1 MKRICVVLEMLGFTT
16 LGASAQTVTGSGTL
30 NTIPQFTGTR
40 RWKTSG
46 AVFLLCLMTAT
57 ALPAQNF
64 TTLVNF
70 NGANGA
76 APQPEGL
83 AQGIDGNLYGT
94 TLNGGA
100 NNNGTVFKMTPAGTL
115 TTLYNFCSLTA
126 PGACLDGNHPASAL
140 VQATDGNFY
149 GTTTGGG
156 PFSGAGTV
164 FKITGSGSLTTL
176 HSFNNSDGR
185 DPNSRLFQASDGSFY
200 GTTSFGGNPNECPVF
215 NGCGTVFKITSGGAL
230 TTLYT
235 FCSQTGCTD
244 GAVPFLGLAQG
255 GDGNFYGATFGGGS
269 SDSGTI
275 FKVSAQGTLTTL
287 HTFCVTTFYPFCEAR
302 NPLQLV
308 EGTDGN
314 FYGLTVGDG
323 QGRVFKLTPDGALT
337 ILYTFCAQIACAD
350 GSTPRGALSLGNDG
364 NFYGTT
370 QYGGT
375 SNQGTVF
382 KITPSGVL
390 TTLHSF
396 HGWDGRYPIGGVS
409 QASNGA
415 FYGTTTSGGSGGQGT
430 VYRLSPNEPPE

>member
-1 MKRICVVLEMLGFTT
+1 MIQQETVMKKGKFIVSEF
-16 LGASAQTVTGSGTL
+16 
-30 NTIPQFTGTR
+30 R
-40 RWKTSG
+40 RWKTAG
-46 AVFLLCLMTAT
+46 AVFLLCLVTAT
-57 ALPAQNF
+57 VLPAQNF

-94 TLNGGA
+94 TLQGGA
-100 NNNGTVFKMTPAGTL
+100 NNNGTVFKMTPAGAL
-115 TTLYNFCSLTA
+115 TTLYNFCSLNA
-126 PGACLDGNHPASAL
+126 PGAFCLDGNHPAAAL

-149 GTTTGGG
+149 GTTTNGGG
-156 PFSGAGTV
+156 PFGAGTV

-176 HSFNNSDGR
+176 HSFNNTDGN

-200 GTTSFGGNPNECPVF
+200 GTTAFGGNVSECPDF
-215 NGCGTVFKITSGGAL
+215 HGCGTVFNITSSGAL
-230 TTLYT
+230 TALYK

-255 GDGNFYGATFGGGS
+255 GDGNFYGATYGGG
-269 SDSGTI
+269 DGNGGTI
-275 FKVSAQGTLTTL
+275 FKISAQGTLTTL
-287 HTFCVTTFYPFCEAR
+287 HAFCAAFYPFCDGR
-302 NPLQLV
+302 HPLQLV
-308 EGTDGN
+308 QGTDGN

-323 QGRVFKLTPDGALT
+323 PGTVFKVTPEGALT
-337 ILYTFCAQIACAD
+337 TLYSFCAQIACAD
-350 GSTPRGALSLGNDG
+350 GSTPRGALSLGSDG

-370 QYGGT
+370 YYGGT

-430 VYRLSPNEPPE
+430 IYRVSPGAPSE

>member
-1 MKRICVVLEMLGFTT
+1 MIQQETVMKTGKLI
-16 LGASAQTVTGSGTL
+16 VTKV
-30 NTIPQFTGTR
+30 R
-40 RWKTSG
+40 RWKTAG
-46 AVFLLCLMTAT
+46 AVFLFCLVTAI

-83 AQGIDGNLYGT
+83 AQGTDGNLYGT
-94 TLNGGA
+94 TRQGGA

-115 TTLYNFCSLTA
+115 TTLYNFCSI
-126 PGACLDGNHPASAL
+126 GACLDGNQPAGAL

-156 PFSGAGTV
+156 PFGAGTV

-176 HSFNNSDGR
+176 HSFRNIDGNNA
-185 DPNSRLFQASDGSFY
+185 NSRLFQANDGSFY
-200 GTTSFGGNPNECPVF
+200 GTTAFGGNPSECPVF

-255 GDGNFYGATFGGGS
+255 VDGNFYGATFGGGGPNG
-269 SDSGTI
+269 GTI
-275 FKVSAQGTLTTL
+275 FKISAQGTLTTL
-287 HTFCVTTFYPFCEAR
+287 HTFCVTSYYPFCDGR

-308 EGTDGN
+308 QGTDGS
-314 FYGLTVGDG
+314 FYGLTLDA
-323 QGRVFKLTPDGALT
+323 QGIVFKITPEGALT
-337 ILYTFCAQIACAD
+337 ILYTFCSQIACAD
-350 GSTPRGALSLGNDG
+350 GSTPRGALSLGSDG

-382 KITPSGVL
+382 KVTPSGVL

-430 VYRLSPNEPPE
+430 IYRFSPGQPSE

>member
-1 MKRICVVLEMLGFTT
+1 MIQQETVMK
-16 LGASAQTVTGSGTL
+16 TGKFIVSKFRT
-30 NTIPQFTGTR
+30 
-40 RWKTSG
+40 WKTAG
-46 AVFLLCLMTAT
+46 AVFLFCLVTAIS
-57 ALPAQNF
+57 LPAQNF

-100 NNNGTVFKMTPAGTL
+100 SNNGTVFKMTPAGTL
-115 TTLYNFCSLTA
+115 TTLYNFCSVTA
-126 PGACLDGNHPASAL
+126 PNACLDGNHPAGAL

-156 PFSGAGTV
+156 PFGAGTV

-176 HSFNNSDGR
+176 HSFDNTDGN
-185 DPNSRLFQASDGSFY
+185 DPNSRLFQAGDGSFY
-200 GTTSFGGNPNECPVF
+200 GTTAFGGNPECSVF
-215 NGCGTVFKITSGGAL
+215 SGCGTVFKITSGGAL
-230 TTLYT
+230 TTLYK
-235 FCSQTGCTD
+235 FCSQTGCPD

-255 GDGNFYGATFGGGS
+255 VDGNFYGATFGGG
-269 SDSGTI
+269 DGNGGTI
-275 FKVSAQGTLTTL
+275 FKISPQGTLTTL
-287 HTFCVTTFYPFCEAR
+287 DAFCTFFYPFCNGR
-302 NPLQLV
+302 NALQLV
-308 EGTDGN
+308 QGTDGN
-314 FYGLTVGDG
+314 FYGLTLTAPGT
-323 QGRVFKLTPDGALT
+323 VFKVTPDGTLT
-337 ILYTFCAQIACAD
+337 TLYTFCAQVACAD
-350 GSTPRGALSLGNDG
+350 GSTPRGALSLGSDG

-375 SNQGTVF
+375 SNQGAVF

-430 VYRLSPNEPPE
+430 VYRLSPGQPSE